1 MVRGGDPPPE
11 LIGDA
16 RCRFIVPRKNRRC
29 GLQAASG
36 GGGYCGIHAAE
47 ASEGSND
54 SDGQGR
60 HDRARRVPCPI
71 DPSHTVLASKLAK
84 HVLKCPKKT
93 EVQRLRE
100 QSFFREDCNLSTEG
114 RTASG
119 AATSTRAVRERME
132 AMLGP
137 EFEAL
142 VARVSAAAARLGA
155 ADDSTFCCETPL
167 ELQPWLSSLEWLQS
181 ESRVQEPRHA
191 VQRVSICGHVGKL
204 FGLFA
209 AVDDDEGAG
218 KHRSGSFGDV
228 SVVELGAGRGYVGA
242 MLAEAGGLSHCV
254 LNDVRSYRYKADRVL
269 RKTGAARVE
278 RATCDLKDFCL
289 SDMNTL
295 QGRRCVV
302 LGKHLCGGATDLAL
316 RCVAACRPSD
326 CSGSPFPGEE
336 AGGVSSGA
344 PEGGGQ
350 PPRILALGIA
360 TCCHHRCTPSTYVG
374 AGVLRENGFSDCDLE
389 NVFWLSSWATLKG
402 GGHGVPEPPGRDD
415 LYFSS
420 LTLQRKVDVGRHCKQ
435 LLDAGRLEWL
445 RRRGFS
451 IKGVRYVDPEITP
464 ENFLLLAH

>member
-1 MVRGGDPPPE
+1 MVGGGDAPPD
-11 LIGDA
+11 LAGDA
-16 RCRFIVPRKNRRC
+16 RCRFVVPRKNRRC

-47 ASEGSND
+47 APGGDKGGE
-54 SDGQGR
+54 GQGR
-60 HDRARRVPCPI
+60 HARGRRVPCPV
-71 DPSHTVLASKLAK
+71 DPSHTVLVSKLAK

-93 EVQRLRE
+93 EVQRLE
-100 QSFFREDCNLSTEG
+100 QASFFRADCNLPPEG

-119 AATSTRAVRERME
+119 AAASTRAVRERME

-142 VARVSAAAARLGA
+142 VARVSAAAARIG
-155 ADDSTFCCETPL
+155 ADDGSTFCCETPSQ
-167 ELQPWLSSLEWLQS
+167 LQPWLCSLEWLQS

-204 FGLFA
+204 FGLFPA
-209 AVDDDEGAG
+209 AGEEEGAA
-218 KHRSGSFGDV
+218 KRHSGGFDDV

-242 MLAEAGGLSHCV
+242 MLAEAGGLGHCV
-254 LNDVRSYRYKADRVL
+254 LNDVRSYRHKADRVL
-269 RKTGAARVE
+269 RKTGAARVD

-289 SDMNTL
+289 SEMDTL

-316 RCVAACRPSD
+316 RCVAACRPYDS
-326 CSGSPFPGEE
+326 SGSRLPGEGG
-336 AGGVSSGA
+336 AGVGPGV

-350 PPRILALGIA
+350 PPRILALGVA
-360 TCCHHRCTPSTYVG
+360 TCCHHRCSPSTYVG
-374 AGVLRENGFSDCDLE
+374 AEVLRENDFSERDLE

-402 GGHGVPEPPGRDD
+402 GGHGAPEPPGRDD

-420 LTLQRKVDVGRHCKQ
+420 LSLQRKVDTGRQCKQ

-451 IKGVRYVDPEITP
+451 VKGVRYVDPEVTP